1 MIANLKGRIEAIGAE
16 GLAKDYLIVGVGGI
30 GFKVYVPTSVLET
43 SGGTGRQV
51 ELFTHLHVR
60 ENDLTLYG
68 CGSEDELALF
78 ELLLG
83 VSGVGPRVA
92 LAMLSTMPADSLRLA
107 IAQGKAEVLAR
118 VPGIG
123 PKTAKKIIFDLKDK
137 VEVEFGPEAV
147 PFLTDADAE
156 VIAALTSL
164 GYSVVE
170 AQAALQSL
178 PDEEMEIE
186 ERVRLALAYFAKG

>member
-1 MIANLKGRIEAIGAE
+1 MIANLRGRIEAIG
-16 GLAKDYLIVGVGGI
+16 KNYLIVGIGGL
-30 GFKVYVPTSVLET
+30 GFKVYVPTSFLEN
-43 SGGTGRQV
+43 SEGIGRQV

-60 ENDLTLYG
+60 ENELALYG

-78 ELLLG
+78 ELLLT
-83 VSGVGPRVA
+83 VSGVGPKVA
-92 LAMLSTMPADSLRLA
+92 LSMLSTMSPDSLRLA
-107 IAQGKAEVLAR
+107 IAQGNAEVLTR

-123 PKTAKKIIFDLKDK
+123 PKMAKKIVFNLKDK
-137 VEVEFGPEAV
+137 VAVELGPEAV
-147 PFLTDADAE
+147 PFLTEADAE

-178 PDEEMEIE
+178 PAEEMPIE
-186 ERVRLALAYFAKG
+186 ERVRLALAYFARG

>member
-1 MIANLKGRIEAIGAE
+1 MIANLKGRMEAIR
-16 GLAKDYLIVGVGGI
+16 KDYVIVDVGGI
-30 GFKVYVPTSVLET
+30 GFKVYVPTSFLET
-43 SGGTGRQV
+43 SEELGRQV

-60 ENDLTLYG
+60 ENELTLYG
-68 CGSEDELALF
+68 CSSEDELALF

-92 LAMLSTMPADSLRLA
+92 LTMLSTMSPDSLRLA
-107 IAQGKAEVLAR
+107 IAQGNAAALTR

-123 PKTAKKIIFDLKDK
+123 PKMAKKIIFHLKDRVA
-137 VEVEFGPEAV
+137 VEVGPEAV

>member
-1 MIANLKGRIEAIGAE
+1 MIANLKGRIEAIG
-16 GLAKDYLIVGVGGI
+16 KDYLIVGVGGI
-30 GFKVYVPTSVLET
+30 GFKVYVPTSFLET
-43 SGGTGRQV
+43 SEAIGRQV

-60 ENDLTLYG
+60 ENELTLYG
-68 CGSEDELALF
+68 CNSEDELALF
-78 ELLLG
+78 ELLLR

-92 LAMLSTMPADSLRLA
+92 LAMLSTMPPDSLRLA
-107 IAQGKAEVLAR
+107 IAQGNTEVLAT

-123 PKTAKKIIFDLKDK
+123 PKMAKKIVFHLKDS
-137 VEVEFGPEAV
+137 VEVQFGPEAI
-147 PFLTDADAE
+147 PFLTEADAD

-186 ERVRLALAYFAKG
+186 ERVRLALAYFAGG

>member
-1 MIANLKGRIEAIGAE
+1 MIANLKGRVEAIG
-16 GLAKDYLIVGVGGI
+16 KDHVVVGVGGI

-43 SGGTGRQV
+43 TDGPGRQV

-68 CGSEDELALF
+68 CSSEDELALF
-78 ELLLG
+78 ELLLD

-92 LAMLSTMPADSLRLA
+92 QTMLSTMSPDSLRLS
-107 IAQGKAEVLAR
+107 IAQGNATALTR

-123 PKTAKKIIFDLKDK
+123 PKMAKKIVFHLKDK
-137 VEVEFGPEAV
+137 IAVEIGPEAV

-156 VIAALTSL
+156 VIAALTGL

-178 PDEEMEIE
+178 PGDEMEIE
-186 ERVRLALAYFAKG
+186 EKVRLALGYFAKG

>member
-1 MIANLKGRIEAIGAE
+1 MIANLKGRIEALG
-16 GLAKDYLIVGVGGI
+16 KDYLVVGVGGI
-30 GFKVYVPTSVLET
+30 SFKVYVPTSFLET
-43 SGGTGRQV
+43 SEGLGRQV

-60 ENDLTLYG
+60 ENELTLYG
-68 CGSEDELALF
+68 CSSEDELALF

-92 LAMLSTMPADSLRLA
+92 LAMLSTMPPDSLRLA
-107 IAQGKAEVLAR
+107 IAQGNAVVLAR

-123 PKTAKKIIFDLKDK
+123 PKMAKKIVFHLKDR

-147 PFLTDADAE
+147 PLLTDADAE

-170 AQAALQSL
+170 AHAALQSL
-178 PDEEMEIE
+178 PAEEMEIE

>member
-1 MIANLKGRIEAIGAE
+1 MIANLKGRIEAIG
-16 GLAKDYLIVGVGGI
+16 KDYLIVGVGGV
-30 GFKVYVPTSVLET
+30 GFKVYISTSFLGSSE
-43 SGGTGRQV
+43 GLGRQV

-60 ENDLTLYG
+60 ENELRLYG

-83 VSGVGPRVA
+83 VSGVGPKVA
-92 LAMLSTMPADSLRLA
+92 LAMLSTMSPDSLRLA
-107 IAQGKAEVLAR
+107 IARGDAVALAR

-123 PKTAKKIIFDLKDK
+123 PKMAKKIVFHLKDR
-137 VEVEFGPEAV
+137 VEVEFGPAAV
-147 PFLTDADAE
+147 PFLTEADAE

-178 PDEEMEIE
+178 PAEEMEIE
-186 ERVRLALAYFAKG
+186 ERVRLALAYFARG

>member
-1 MIANLKGRIEAIGAE
+1 MIANLKGKIEAIGE
-16 GLAKDYLIVGVGGI
+16 DYFIVGVGGI
-30 GFKVYVPTSVLET
+30 GFKVYVPTSVLEN
-43 SGGTGRQV
+43 SGGRGRQV

-68 CGSEDELALF
+68 CSSEDELALF

-92 LAMLSTMPADSLRLA
+92 LAMLSTMSPDSLRLA
-107 IAQGKAEVLAR
+107 IAQGNAMALTR

-123 PKTAKKIIFDLKDK
+123 PKTAKKIVFHLKDK
-137 VEVEFGPEAV
+137 IAVEVGPEVV
-147 PFLTDADAE
+147 PFLTEADAE

-178 PDEEMEIE
+178 PAEEMEIE
-186 ERVRLALAYFAKG
+186 ERVRLALGYFAPRPT

>member
-1 MIANLKGRIEAIGAE
+1 MIANLKGKIEAIG
-16 GLAKDYLIVGVGGI
+16 KDYLVVGVGGI

-43 SGGTGRQV
+43 SEGLGRQV

-68 CGSEDELALF
+68 CGSEDALALF

-92 LAMLSTMPADSLRLA
+92 LAMLSTMSPDSLRLS
-107 IAQGKAEVLAR
+107 IAQGNAAALTR

-123 PKTAKKIIFDLKDK
+123 PKMAKKIVFHLKDRIA
-137 VEVEFGPEAV
+137 VEVGPEAV

-170 AQAALQSL
+170 AQASIQTL
-178 PDEEMEIE
+178 PAEEMEIE
-186 ERVRLALAYFAKG
+186 ERVRLALAYFARG

>member
-1 MIANLKGRIEAIGAE
+1 MIANLKGRVEARG
-16 GLAKDYLIVGVGGI
+16 KDYVVVGVGGI
-30 GFKVYVPTSVLET
+30 GFKVYVPMSVLET
-43 SGGTGRQV
+43 SEGLGRQV

-60 ENDLTLYG
+60 ENGLTLYG

-83 VSGVGPRVA
+83 VSGVGPRLA
-92 LAMLSTMPADSLRLA
+92 LTMLSTMSPDSLRLA
-107 IAQGKAEVLAR
+107 IAQANAMVLTR

-123 PKTAKKIIFDLKDK
+123 PKVANKIIFHLKDK
-137 VEVEFGPEAV
+137 IAVEVGPEAV

-170 AQAALQSL
+170 AQSAIQTL
-178 PDEEMEIE
+178 PAEEMEIE
-186 ERVRLALAYFAKG
+186 ERVRLALAYFARG